1 MRRIAVRDIALGLSV
16 VFLAAFASG
25 CGDSKGSTPSPAAG
39 HTPATTA
46 PVATAVSGIAID
58 IASGETTTTIYPG
71 DTAALAVDNGRI
83 DVTVRFLRPLTDAE
97 RQAIRVS
104 VNSPKWEVEAKTT
117 PAEDA
122 YAFVLRGATPTALIV
137 QMSGMPGPT
146 TVRFTIRVS
155 SPSARLATSN
165 I

>member
-1 MRRIAVRDIALGLSV
+1 MRRIAIRDIALGLCV
-16 VFLAAFASG
+16 ALLAAFASG

-58 IASGETTTTIYPG
+58 IESGETKTTIYPG

-83 DVTVRFLRPLTDAE
+83 DVTVRFSRPLTDAE

-104 VNSPKWEVEAKTT
+104 VDSPKWEVEAKSP
-117 PAEDA
+117 PADDA
-122 YAFVLRGATPTALIV
+122 YAFVLRGATLTALNV
-137 QMSGMPGPT
+137 QMAGMPGPT

-155 SPSARLATSN
+155 SPSARLPTSDV
-165 I
+165 

>member
-1 MRRIAVRDIALGLSV
+1 MFGQSITGDILGTVYDSTKAVVPVSIAVRV
-16 VFLAAFASG
+16 TLA
-25 CGDSKGSTPSPAAG
+25 
-39 HTPATTA
+39 PATTA

-71 DTAALAVDNGRI
+71 DTAALSVDNGRI

-137 QMSGMPGPT
+137 QMSSMPGPT